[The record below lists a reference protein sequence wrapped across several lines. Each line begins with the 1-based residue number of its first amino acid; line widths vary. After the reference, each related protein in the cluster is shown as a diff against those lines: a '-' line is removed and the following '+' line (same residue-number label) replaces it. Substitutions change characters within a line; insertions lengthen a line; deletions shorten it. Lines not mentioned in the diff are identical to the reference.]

1 MPVTLD
7 ERLTKAK
14 EHVAK
19 LEKQRRE
26 EARREREA
34 EKKKDQRRNYI
45 FGEIVAKHF
54 PETSR
59 LEPGTKAE
67 NAVEFEPFDLFL
79 SLVADHRDLRELL
92 KNEIDRRMSLKNQDQ

>member
-1 MPVTLD
+1 MSTKLV
-7 ERLTKAK
+7 EKITKAK

-45 FGEIVAKHF
+45 LGELVAKNF
-54 PETSR
+54 PEVLR

-67 NAVEFEPFDLFL
+67 NAVEFEPFETFL
-79 SLVADHRDLRELL
+79 SVIADRQELRDLL
-92 KNEIDRRMSLKNQDQ
+92 KNEVDRRMSGRNLDR